1 LQDGR
6 YSDTEAHAVEQRSIG
21 TVLIGANALLR
32 EGLAHILDGAH
43 FEILAS
49 ASYLDA
55 SIATSLPHHQTV
67 LLIIEASGDTDL
79 TIRQI
84 ESFKERCPAGRVVV
98 LAHHLQLPEMVMA
111 YTAGAN
117 AYLISVATSD
127 VFIKSLELVM
137 LGETILPPSLL
148 TLLYTNENTSD
159 DGNDKLDQQDSSK
172 QDPEDLHTNG
182 KDDPSNDN
190 DSDEDLEA
198 IEGTLP
204 RVQTTG
210 APRLSARQRLILRYL
225 IEGDPNKTIAR
236 KIHITEATV
245 KVHVK
250 AILRKIRVHNRTQ
263 AAIWAMNNGSF
274 IPEGQNDSSAKLLGP
289 PPQNLVTENLV
300 AEQVPP
306 PSQNGALPSTKDF
319 KIEGA
324 DHGPSADNDHIIQ
337 KSIHRKQD

>member
-1 LQDGR
+1 
-6 YSDTEAHAVEQRSIG
+6 VERRSIG

-32 EGLAHILDGAH
+32 EGLAHILDGAD

-55 SIATSLPHHQTV
+55 SIAASLPHHQTV
-67 LLIIEASGDTDL
+67 LLIMEVSSDIDS
-79 TIRQI
+79 TIHQI

-98 LAHHLQLPEMVMA
+98 LAHQLQLPEMVMA
-111 YTAGAN
+111 FTAGAN
-117 AYLISVATSD
+117 AYLVSVTTSD

-148 TLLYTNENTSD
+148 NLLYTNENTSD
-159 DGNDKLDQQDSSK
+159 DGNDKLDHQDSGK
-172 QDPEDLHTNG
+172 QDPGDPHTNG
-182 KDDPSNDN
+182 KDDPSDDN

-198 IEGTLP
+198 IQGTLP
-204 RVQTTG
+204 RVQG
-210 APRLSARQRLILRYL
+210 AGGPRLSARQRLILRYL

-274 IPEGQNDSSAKLLGP
+274 IPEQDDDSSAASKLLAP
-289 PPQNLVTENLV
+289 PSQNLVTD
-300 AEQVPP
+300 QVPP
-306 PSQNGALPSTKDF
+306 AAQNGALPSSHDF
-319 KIEGA
+319 KIEDA
-324 DHGPSADNDHIIQ
+324 DDSPLADNDPVVQ
-337 KSIHRKQD
+337 KNIHRKQD